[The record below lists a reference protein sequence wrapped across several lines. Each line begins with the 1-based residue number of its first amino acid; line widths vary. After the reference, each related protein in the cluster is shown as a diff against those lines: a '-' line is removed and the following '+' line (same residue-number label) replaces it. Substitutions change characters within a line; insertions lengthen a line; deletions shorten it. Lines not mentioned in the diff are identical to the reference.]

1 MDRGTVC
8 LEVALNGAWTRR
20 VQPGIPLTPDEI
32 VAEAVAC
39 ARAGA
44 SVVHFH
50 AYDPATGEQTTE
62 LELVA
67 DIVERIRAQAE
78 VIVYPAI
85 RYMNNAEAIQ
95 PDAGAKRYAHLAA
108 LAERGLLE
116 WLVVDPGS
124 TNLVSQRDVD
134 TGARGLVDINTPDAI
149 RHALALAAKFRLH
162 PGLAIYEPGY
172 LRLGAALC
180 RSLPATPPPMFRL
193 MFTQQFTFGLR
204 PSEHALRAYIEL
216 LDEEAPGAPWMIAGL
231 GVDLQ
236 ALIPLAVVRGGH
248 VRVGLE
254 DLTLGSSD
262 NNLDLVRQAVRQIE
276 AAGGRSATAAQVRA
290 GFFATA
296 GAAA

>member
-1 MDRGTVC
+1 
-8 LEVALNGAWTRR
+8 VALNGAWTRR
-20 VQPGIPLTPDEI
+20 VQPGIPITPDEI
-32 VAEAVAC
+32 VADAVAC
-39 ARAGA
+39 AQAGA

-67 DIVERIRAQAE
+67 GIVDRIRAQAD

-85 RYMNNAEAIQ
+85 RYMSNAEAIQ
-95 PDAGAKRYAHLAA
+95 PDAGARRYAHLCA

-149 RHALALAAKFRLH
+149 RHALAVAAKFRLH

-180 RSLPATPPPMFRL
+180 RSVPGTPQPMYRL
-193 MFTQQFTFGLR
+193 MFSQQFTFGLR
-204 PSEHALRAYIEL
+204 PSAHALRAYIEL
-216 LDEEAPGAPWMIAGL
+216 LDEEAPGAPWMVAGL
-231 GVDLQ
+231 GVDLR
-236 ALIPLAVVRGGH
+236 ALIPLAVARGGH

-262 NNLDLVRQAVRQIE
+262 ANLDLVREAVQQIQ
-276 AAGGRSATAAQVRA
+276 AAGGRVATAAEVRT
-290 GFFATA
+290 GFFTRPR
-296 GAAA
+296 AAA